1 MREMIIIKKN
11 QNEMPEIKK
20 WQIPVTKMA
29 NVFMGLFIR
38 LDTAEVCISDLEH
51 ISAETFKSEK
61 DKGDWKRIAYWRRM
75 GHCKWCNIQIKGIL
89 WKERKKKR
97 NKYLRGHLGGPVV
110 RTLLFH
116 CKGHGFYPWSGNKDL
131 ACFGV
136 SLPPPPKKS
145 KWKAE

>member
-1 MREMIIIKKN
+1 MTNTCKKN
-11 QNEMPEIKK
+11 GKCLYGSFYQTGHSRGMYLCPWAYLNRNLQK
-20 WQIPVTKMA
+20 WK
-29 NVFMGLFIR
+29 R
-38 LDTAEVCISDLEH
+38 R
-51 ISAETFKSEK
+51 
-61 DKGDWKRIAYWRRM
+61 DWKRIAYWRRM

-97 NKYLRGHLGGPVV
+97 NKYLRGYLGGPVV

-131 ACFGV
+131 TCFGV
-136 SLPPPPKKS
+136 SLPPPPRKS